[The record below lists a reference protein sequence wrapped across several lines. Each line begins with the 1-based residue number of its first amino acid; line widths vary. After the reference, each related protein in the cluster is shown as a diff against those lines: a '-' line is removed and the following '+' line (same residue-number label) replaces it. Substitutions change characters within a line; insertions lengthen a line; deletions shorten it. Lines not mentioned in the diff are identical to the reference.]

1 MIAQVTNE
9 TYAAWYHQACAGK
22 PYFGCVLPLQL
33 ELFGKASGCY
43 FAGEKIALDANGS
56 HVIASGVADPEELA
70 GFLAFLDKHELLTDG
85 TVPAGWQPCD
95 QLRLFTLP
103 AGSALTEP
111 PRPEK
116 LELNEMPSPMQV
128 ASFLF
133 GDRPERR
140 DNFYAELCTK
150 RNHGKAVVWTLE
162 RDGSL
167 VATAGAVAMEAGQA
181 YLACVETVEP
191 LRGRGIGGWLVPHLA
206 NHLARQGWNVVLLAR
221 QERVPFY
228 TRLGFAPA
236 GTYPVYTDRIN
247 EKEET

>member
-9 TYAAWYHQACAGK
+9 TYAEWYYKACAGK

-43 FAGEKIALDANGS
+43 FAGEEIALDANGN

-85 TVPAGWQPCD
+85 TVPAGWHPLE
-95 QLRLFTLP
+95 QLSLFTSS
-103 AGSALTEP
+103 AGSSLPEP
-111 PRPEK
+111 PQPEN
-116 LELNEMPSPMQV
+116 LELNEMPSPLKV

-133 GDRPERR
+133 GDRPDRR
-140 DNFYAELCTK
+140 DDFYAELCTK

-162 RDGSL
+162 QAGDL
-167 VATAGAVAMEAGQA
+167 VATASAVAMEAGQA
-181 YLACVETVEP
+181 YLACVETVES
-191 LRGRGIGGWLVPHLA
+191 LRGQGIGGWLVPHLA
-206 NHLARQGWNVVLLAR
+206 NRLSCEGWNVVLLAR

-228 TRLGFAPA
+228 TRLGFTPA
-236 GTYPVYTDRIN
+236 GTYTVYTDRIT
-247 EKEET
+247 EK